1 MGRYVYGDF
10 EYKFAFGEQSSSLGE
25 VLEEIQNATEGAVT
39 VHRYFSQHDAGEK
52 VEVHI
57 EDMENF
63 TGYVEDVYLKGF
75 EHKTDEDWHLW
86 STANKKFGHKW
97 HDQNMM
103 NLFLKTV
110 KENELDYLSLEIEY

>member
-25 VLEEIQNATEGAVT
+25 VLEEIQDATKGSIS

-57 EDMENF
+57 EDLEQF
-63 TGYVEDVYLKGF
+63 EGYVNDVYLANFK
-75 EHKTDEDWHLW
+75 HKTDEEWSQW
-86 STANKKFGHKW
+86 STMSKKFGEHW
-97 HDQNMM
+97 HNQNMM
-103 NLFLKTV
+103 NLFLKNI
-110 KENELDYLSLEIEY
+110 KENDLDYLSLDIEY